1 MLVTTPA
8 TKGKCSMKDS
18 TTEID
23 FKKDTDSWSVLETV
37 LREGAQR
44 MLIQAIENE
53 VDEFIEKHSI
63 RVDEN
68 GRRIVV
74 RNGYSPERE
83 IVTGLGPF
91 SVKAPRVD
99 DRKLDHEG
107 EQRFSSAI
115 LPRYLR
121 KIPSVDNLIPVLYLK
136 GISTNSFQDALSS
149 ILGEG
154 AKGLSAANVVRL
166 KKSWEDDFQAW
177 TKRDLSNKEYAY
189 IWADGIHFN
198 VRLDSER
205 SCILVIMGAD
215 RAGNKELL
223 AVNDGYRESSESWK
237 EMLLGLKA
245 QGMTNAPKLAIGDG
259 ALGFWNALDHVFPE
273 TKRQRCWVH
282 KTANILDKMP
292 KSVQSKAKSFIH
304 EMYMADTEEHALKAY
319 DHFVATF
326 QDKYPKAVTALTKD
340 KEDLFTFYRFP
351 GIHWIHIRTTNPIES
366 TFATVRLQTKRTK
379 GNGSRIATLS
389 MVWKLC
395 CEAEKTWKKLK
406 GYKLIPQVLQG
417 VFCKDGILEEAA

>member
-1 MLVTTPA
+1 ME
-8 TKGKCSMKDS
+8 DS
-18 TTEID
+18 TTKKRFE
-23 FKKDTDSWSVLETV
+23 KDTDTWSVMEKI
-37 LREGAQR
+37 LREGAQK

-53 VDEFIEKHSI
+53 VDEFIEKHAL

-74 RNGYSPERE
+74 RNGFSRERE
-83 IVTGLGPF
+83 IITGLGPF
-91 SVKAPRVD
+91 TVKAPRVD
-99 DRKLDHEG
+99 DRKLDPETDA
-107 EQRFSSAI
+107 RFTSAI

-121 KIPSVDNLIPVLYLK
+121 KIPSIDNLIPVLYLK
-136 GISTNSFQDALSS
+136 GISTNGFQEALAA

-154 AKGLSAANVVRL
+154 AKGLSAANIVRL
-166 KKSWEDDFQAW
+166 KKSWEEDFQAW

-215 RAGNKELL
+215 SAGNKELL
-223 AVNDGYRESSESWK
+223 AVSDGYRESADSWT
-237 EMLLGLKA
+237 EMLLGLKK
-245 QGMTNAPKLAIGDG
+245 QGLTVDPKLAIGDG
-259 ALGFWNALDHVFPE
+259 ALGFWKALDKEFPE

-292 KSVQSKAKSFIH
+292 KSVQSKAKSLIH
-304 EMYMADTEEHALKAY
+304 EMYMAETEENALNAY
-319 DHFVATF
+319 DHFVASF
-326 QDKYPKAVTALTKD
+326 EDKYPKAVSCLTKD
-340 KEDLFTFYRFP
+340 KDDLFTFYGFP
-351 GIHWIHIRTTNPIES
+351 GVHWIHIRTTNPIES
-366 TFATVRLQTKRTK
+366 TFATVRLRTKRTK
-379 GNGSRIATLS
+379 GCGSRTATLS

-406 GYKLIPQVLQG
+406 GYKLIPKVIQG
-417 VFCKDGILEEAA
+417 VFCKDGILEDAA

>member
-1 MLVTTPA
+1 
-8 TKGKCSMKDS
+8 MKES
-18 TTEID
+18 TTEMQ
-23 FKKDTDSWSVLETV
+23 FTKDTGSWSVLEKV

-53 VDEFIEKHSI
+53 VDEFIEKHST
-63 RVDEN
+63 RVDRD
-68 GRRIVV
+68 GRRVVV

-83 IVTGLGPF
+83 IVTGLGRF

-99 DRKLDHEG
+99 DRKLDQEG

-136 GISTNSFQDALSS
+136 GISTNSFQDALSA
-149 ILGEG
+149 ILGDG
-154 AKGLSAANVVRL
+154 AKGLSAANIVRL
-166 KKSWEDDFQAW
+166 KKSWEDDCKLW
-177 TKRDLSNKEYAY
+177 GKRDLSKKEYAY
-189 IWADGIHFN
+189 IWVDGIHFN

-215 RAGNKELL
+215 SAGNKELL

-237 EMLLGLKA
+237 EMLLALKA
-245 QGMTNAPKLAIGDG
+245 QGLKGAAKLAIGDG
-259 ALGFWNALDHVFPE
+259 ALGFWNALEQVFPE

-292 KSVQSKAKSFIH
+292 KSVQSKAKAQIH

-319 DHFVATF
+319 EHFVAMF
-326 QDKYPKAVTALTKD
+326 QDKYPKAVTTLTKD

-351 GIHWIHIRTTNPIES
+351 AVHWIHIRTTNPIES
-366 TFATVRLQTKRTK
+366 TFATVRLRTKRTK
-379 GNGSRIATLS
+379 GNGTRTATLS

-406 GYKLIPQVLQG
+406 GYKLLPKVIQG
-417 VFCKDGILEEAA
+417 VFCKDGVLEDVA